1 MAKYKKS
8 AKDKKEEAA
17 EQTKILNLESVL
29 RSEMDDAKDFI
40 SQVGEERAESTEYY
54 LGNEPEETSTLQ
66 SRFVSTDVRD
76 TILFMLPSIMRT
88 FFGTKKIVEFVPY
101 GPEDIPVAEQ
111 QTNYINY
118 VVQEKNPGFKILYD
132 VFKDAL
138 VRKAGY
144 VKYSNRFTYC

>member
-66 SRFVSTDVRD
+66 SRFVSTDVRR
-76 TILFMLPSIMRT
+76 S
-88 FFGTKKIVEFVPY
+88 
-101 GPEDIPVAEQ
+101 
-111 QTNYINY
+111 
-118 VVQEKNPGFKILYD
+118 
-132 VFKDAL
+132 
-138 VRKAGY
+138 
-144 VKYSNRFTYC
+144 